1 MQAAVR
7 PAAVAAAKFR
17 RNTVRTRTLKWVRVF
32 AIKEERRSS
41 MAKIT
46 PMMQQYF
53 EIKEKYKHCLLF
65 FRLGDFYEMFFEDA
79 VIASKELEIT
89 LTGKDWGQ
97 PERAPMCG
105 VPFHSADGYIARL
118 VEKGY
123 KVAICEQV
131 EDPKAAKGIVKRE
144 VVRVITP
151 GTVVDTI
158 SLDESKNNYILSIYG
173 NSAGYGIAVC
183 DVTTGEFQTTEFS
196 SIQAAAKILDE
207 TARFSPAEVICN
219 DAFLSNPLAKEIGE
233 RFHLFLND
241 IDSRM
246 YEYTTAKEMLQK
258 HFRVKTLE
266 GYGLK
271 KKLFAVSAS
280 GALMWYLNETQKN
293 DLSHISNL
301 KYYTTGDFMLLD
313 ISSRRNLELTETM
326 REKSKKGSLLSVL
339 DKTQTAMGAR
349 LLRKWVE
356 QPLLSVEEICKR
368 LDGVEEL
375 FEDLFLRE
383 EIKDILR
390 SMYDFERIM
399 SRVVYQN
406 ANGRDLVALKNSIEN
421 LPLLKQILARCKSS
435 YLTELYHQLDTL
447 ENIHALI
454 AQSIVEDPPFS
465 VREGGMIRE
474 GYSDDV
480 DTYTKAKRDGTTWIH
495 QLEEKE
501 KEKTGI
507 KNLKVRFNK
516 VFGYYIEITKSNLD
530 AVPENYIRKQTLANG
545 ERFITPELKEL
556 EELILGAE
564 DKITTLEYELFCEIR
579 NAIAS
584 EVERIQYC
592 AHTVAVLDCL
602 QSLAEVAKSQ
612 NYAKPVVDDGDIIR
626 IIGGRHPV
634 VEKMMAGQFIP
645 NDTYLDEEET
655 RLAIITGPNMA
666 GKSTYMRQT
675 ALIVLMAQMG
685 SFVPAE
691 EAHISIVDRIFTRV
705 GASDDLSAGQSTF
718 MVEMTEVANILHNAT
733 AKSLLILDEIGRGTS
748 TFDGLSIAW
757 AVLEYIADQN
767 QIGAKT
773 LFATHYHEL
782 SELEGKL
789 SGVKNYCVA
798 VQEQGEDIIFLRKI
812 QRGGA
817 DHSYGVQ
824 VAKLAGLPN
833 KVIRRSGQIL
843 KQLNAADITKKTKKI
858 AVESKEN
865 MEETAKQVDMFHVA
879 EHQMID
885 EILKLDVMA
894 MTPIEAL
901 QTLFELQKK
910 AKGM

>member
-1 MQAAVR
+1 
-7 PAAVAAAKFR
+7 
-17 RNTVRTRTLKWVRVF
+17 
-32 AIKEERRSS
+32 

-53 EIKEKYKHCLLF
+53 EIKENYKHCLLF

-97 PERAPMCG
+97 EERAPMCG

-123 KVAICEQV
+123 KVAICEQT
-131 EDPKAAKGIVKRE
+131 EDPKAAKGIVRRE
-144 VVRVITP
+144 VIRVVTP
-151 GTVVDTI
+151 GTVLDNAI
-158 SLDESKNNYILSIYG
+158 LDETKNNYILSVFSSG
-173 NSAGYGIAVC
+173 GGYGISVC

-207 TARFSPAEVICN
+207 TARFSPAELICN
-219 DAFLSNPLAKEIGE
+219 EVFLGSPLAKEMQD

-246 YEYTTAKEMLQK
+246 FDFQTAKDVLQK
-258 HFRVKTLE
+258 HFHVKSLD

-271 KKLFAVSAS
+271 KKTLAVSAS
-280 GALMWYLNETQKN
+280 GALLWYLQETQKN
-293 DLSHISNL
+293 DLSHISGL

-313 ISSRRNLELTETM
+313 VSSRRNLELTETM
-326 REKSKKGSLLSVL
+326 REKNKKGSLLSVL
-339 DKTQTAMGAR
+339 DKTKTAMGAR

-356 QPLLSVEEICKR
+356 QPLLSAEEIRKR

-375 FEDLFLRE
+375 VNDLFLRE

-399 SRVVYQN
+399 GRVVYQN
-406 ANGRDLVALKNSIEN
+406 ANARDLTALKNSIEN
-421 LPLLKQILARCKSS
+421 LPLLKDVLGRCKSV
-435 YLTELYHQLDTL
+435 YLRELHEQLDPL
-447 ENIHALI
+447 ENIHMLI
-454 AQSIVEDPPFS
+454 AQAIVEDPPFS

-474 GYSDDV
+474 GYSDEL
-480 DTYTKAKRDGTTWIH
+480 DTYAKAKRDGTSWIR
-495 QLEEKE
+495 QLEEE
-501 KEKTGI
+501 EREKTGI
-507 KNLKVRFNK
+507 KNLKVRYNK

-530 AVPENYIRKQTLANG
+530 GAPERYIRKQTLANC

-564 DKITTLEYELFCEIR
+564 DKITTLEYDMFCEIR
-579 NAIAS
+579 NAVAA
-584 EVERIQYC
+584 EVERIQFC
-592 AHTVAVLDCL
+592 AYIVSVADCL
-602 QSLAEVAKSQ
+602 QSLAETAQTMQYV
-612 NYAKPVVDDGDIIR
+612 KPLVDDGECISVK
-626 IIGGRHPV
+626 GGRHPV
-634 VEKMMAGQFIP
+634 VEKMMEGQFIP
-645 NDTYLDEEET
+645 NDVFLDRKET

-675 ALIVLMAQMG
+675 ALIVLMAQIG

-691 EAHISIVDRIFTRV
+691 EAHIGIVDRIFTRV

-733 AKSLLILDEIGRGTS
+733 SKSLLILDEIGRGTS

-757 AVLEYIADQN
+757 AVLEYIADEK

-789 SGVKNYCVA
+789 PGVKNYCIA
-798 VQEQGEDIIFLRKI
+798 VQEQGEDIVFLRKI

-824 VAKLAGLPN
+824 VAKLAGLPH

-843 KQLNAADITKKTKKI
+843 KQLNAADITKKAKKI
-858 AVESKEN
+858 AAESKEN
-865 MEETAKQVDMFHVA
+865 AEESAKQIDMFSVG
-879 EHQMID
+879 ENQMID
-885 EILKLDVMA
+885 EISKLDVMT

-901 QTLFELQKK
+901 QKLFELQKK
-910 AKGM
+910 ARGM

>member
-1 MQAAVR
+1 
-7 PAAVAAAKFR
+7 
-17 RNTVRTRTLKWVRVF
+17 
-32 AIKEERRSS
+32 

-53 EIKEKYKHCLLF
+53 EIKEQYKHCLLF
-65 FRLGDFYEMFFEDA
+65 FRLVDFYEMFFEDA

-97 PERAPMCG
+97 EERAPMCG

-118 VEKGY
+118 VERGY

-131 EDPKAAKGIVKRE
+131 EDPKTAKGLVKRD

-151 GTVVDTI
+151 GTVVDNTV
-158 SLDESKNNYILSIYG
+158 LDETKNNYILSVFS
-173 NSAGYGIAVC
+173 SANGYGIAVC
-183 DVTTGEFQTTEFS
+183 DVTTGEFQTTEFRS
-196 SIQAAAKILDE
+196 VQAAAKILDE
-207 TARFSPAEVICN
+207 TARFSPAELVCN
-219 DAFLSNPLAKEIGE
+219 SEFLSTPLAKEIEE
-233 RFHLFLND
+233 RFHLYLND

-246 YEYTTAKEMLQK
+246 YEYNTAKDTLLA
-258 HFRVKTLE
+258 HFKVKTLE
-266 GYGLK
+266 SFGLQ
-271 KKLFAVSAS
+271 KKLLAVSAS

-293 DLSHISNL
+293 DLSHISAL

-313 ISSRRNLELTETM
+313 VSSRRNLELTETM
-326 REKSKKGSLLSVL
+326 REKNKKGSLLSVL

-356 QPLLSVEEICKR
+356 QPLLSKEEINQR

-375 FEDLFLRE
+375 FQDLFLRE
-383 EIKDILR
+383 EIKEILH

-406 ANGRDLVALKNSIEN
+406 ANARDLAALKNSVEN
-421 LPLLKQILARCKSS
+421 LPLLKKILSRCKSP
-435 YLTELYHQLDTL
+435 YLSTLHDRLDTL

-474 GYSDDV
+474 GFNEEL
-480 DTYTKAKRDGTTWIH
+480 DTYTKAKENGTTWIH
-495 QLEEKE
+495 QLEEE
-501 KEKTGI
+501 EREKTGI
-507 KNLKVRFNK
+507 KNLKVRYNK
-516 VFGYYIEITKSNLD
+516 VFGYYIEVTKSNLEL
-530 AVPENYIRKQTLANG
+530 VPEGYIRKQTLANA

-564 DKITTLEYELFCEIR
+564 DKITTLEYDMFCEIR
-579 NAIAS
+579 NAVAA

-592 AHTVAVLDCL
+592 AYIVSVIDCL
-602 QSLAEVAKSQ
+602 QSLAEVAQ
-612 NYAKPVVDDGDIIR
+612 NRSYVKPLVDDGDVIEIK
-626 IIGGRHPV
+626 GGRHPV
-634 VEKMMAGQFIP
+634 VEKMMDGQFIP
-645 NDTYLDEEET
+645 NDTYLDREDT

-675 ALIVLMAQMG
+675 ALIVLMAQIG

-691 EAHISIVDRIFTRV
+691 QAHIGIVDRIFTRV

-733 AKSLLILDEIGRGTS
+733 NKSLLILDEIGRGTS

-757 AVLEYIADQN
+757 AVLEYIADTK

-789 SGVKNYCVA
+789 SGVKNYCIA

-824 VAKLAGLPN
+824 VARLAGLPN

-843 KQLNAADITKKTKKI
+843 KQLNAADITKKAKQI
-858 AVESKEN
+858 AVESKEQQ
-865 MEETAKQVDMFHVA
+865 EETAQQMDMFHIA
-879 EHQMID
+879 ETQLAD
-885 EILKLDVMA
+885 EISKLDVMA

-910 AKGM
+910 AKGL

>member
-1 MQAAVR
+1 
-7 PAAVAAAKFR
+7 
-17 RNTVRTRTLKWVRVF
+17 
-32 AIKEERRSS
+32 

-53 EIKEKYKHCLLF
+53 AIKEQYKHCLLF

-97 PERAPMCG
+97 AERAPMCG

-118 VEKGY
+118 IEKGY

-131 EDPKAAKGIVKRE
+131 EDPKEAKGLVKRD

-151 GTVVDTI
+151 GTVVDNAV
-158 SLDESKNNYILSIYG
+158 LDETKNNYILSVF
-173 NSAGYGIAVC
+173 SSSSGYGIAVC
-183 DVTTGEFQTTEFS
+183 DVTTGEFQTTEFG
-196 SIQAAAKILDE
+196 SIQAATKILDE
-207 TARFSPAEVICN
+207 TARFAPAEVICN
-219 DAFLSNPLAKEIGE
+219 DAFLTNPLAKEMQE

-246 YEYTTAKEMLQK
+246 YASRTAAETLEQ
-258 HFRVKTLE
+258 HFKVQTLE
-266 GYGLK
+266 GFGLQK
-271 KKLFAVSAS
+271 KPLAVSAS
-280 GALMWYLNETQKN
+280 GALLWYLYETQKN
-293 DLSHISNL
+293 DLSHISSL

-313 ISSRRNLELTETM
+313 VSSRRNLELTETM

-356 QPLLSVEEICKR
+356 QPLLSTQEINLR
-368 LDGVEEL
+368 LGGVEE
-375 FEDLFLRE
+375 FFNDLFLRE
-383 EIKDILR
+383 EVKDILR

-399 SRVVYQN
+399 SRVVFQN
-406 ANGRDLVALKNSIEN
+406 ANARDLTALKNSIEN
-421 LPLLKQILARCKSS
+421 LPSLKDLLADCKSP
-435 YLTELYHQLDTL
+435 YLRALYERLDPL
-447 ENIHALI
+447 ENIHTLI
-454 AQSIVEDPPFS
+454 ATAIAEDPPFS

-474 GYSDDV
+474 GFSDEL
-480 DTYTKAKRDGTTWIH
+480 DTYRQAKQSGTTWIH
-495 QLEEKE
+495 QLEEE
-501 KEKTGI
+501 EREKTGI
-507 KNLKVRFNK
+507 KNLKVRYNK
-516 VFGYYIEITKSNLD
+516 VFGYYIEITKSNLE
-530 AVPENYIRKQTLANG
+530 AVPESYIRKQTLANA
-545 ERFITPELKEL
+545 ERFITPALKEL

-564 DKITTLEYELFCEIR
+564 EKITALEYDLFCQIR
-579 NAIAS
+579 NAVAA

-592 AHTVAVLDCL
+592 AHTVALTDCL
-602 QSLAEVAKSQ
+602 QSLAEIAQEMGYV
-612 NYAKPVVDDGDIIR
+612 KPVVDDGDVIDIR
-626 IIGGRHPV
+626 GGRHPV
-634 VEKMMAGQFIP
+634 VEKMMEGQFIP
-645 NDTYLDEEET
+645 NDTYLDQDET

-666 GKSTYMRQT
+666 GKSTYMRQV
-675 ALIVLMAQMG
+675 ALIVLMAQIG

-691 EAHISIVDRIFTRV
+691 AAHIGIVDRIFTRV

-718 MVEMTEVANILHNAT
+718 MVEMTEVANILHHAT

-757 AVLEYIADQN
+757 AVLEYIADTKR
-767 QIGAKT
+767 IGAKT

-789 SGVKNYCVA
+789 TGVKNYCSTVR
-798 VQEQGEDIIFLRKI
+798 EQGEDIIFLRKI
-812 QRGGA
+812 ERGGA

-824 VAKLAGLPN
+824 VARLAGLP
-833 KVIRRSGQIL
+833 KPVIRRSGQIL
-843 KQLNAADITKKTKKI
+843 KQLNAADITKKAKKI
-858 AVESKEN
+858 AVESGEQQ
-865 MEETAKQVDMFHVA
+865 EETAKQMDVFHIA
-879 EHQMID
+879 ETQLAE

-910 AKGM
+910 AGEL